1 MSLMPEHLHEA
12 SQLVGAASSLRDA
25 AALWRA
31 HHPEIRA
38 LVVDAFDM
46 RDEAPTLILGAR
58 RVYLAA
64 SDGHCWQV
72 TQEPAQAQAL
82 ILTEV

>member
-31 HHPEIRA
+31 HHPKIRA

-72 TQEPAQAQAL
+72 TQEPAQASAL